1 VFIQALTSKALVLMY
16 EGRLAEARILLEGA
30 AEQAHAE
37 QFHAAE
43 LRAGNNLCALL
54 EFSDRYSEVVALGE
68 RLTALARRRGDR
80 RWESN
85 LRTGMLRPLYLLG
98 RWQEAFAI
106 ASEEEPHAVNEGAR
120 MELLVAAFMHCE
132 RGDLGLADAL
142 LASTEPARHSDNV
155 QSRTGYASVEARVL
169 RAHGQHA
176 AALAA
181 AERGLA
187 AIAELS
193 ITDSM
198 VKAALLEATE
208 AALALS
214 DLDKADELLAI
225 PETLDPGQLTPLL
238 QAHSLRLRARLDAAR
253 DNHQQVDEHFRAA
266 TALYCEFDLTFH
278 QAVSQLEHA
287 DWLTGQD
294 RAEEA
299 EPLLTEAHHTFE
311 QLQATPWRERTARAL
326 PAQREAEAAIS

>member
-1 VFIQALTSKALVLMY
+1 
-16 EGRLAEARILLEGA
+16 
-30 AEQAHAE
+30 
-37 QFHAAE
+37 
-43 LRAGNNLCALL
+43 
-54 EFSDRYSEVVALGE
+54 
-68 RLTALARRRGDR
+68 
-80 RWESN
+80 
-85 LRTGMLRPLYLLG
+85 
-98 RWQEAFAI
+98 
-106 ASEEEPHAVNEGAR
+106 

-142 LASTEPARHSDNV
+142 LASTKPARHSDNV

-187 AIAELS
+187 APAELS

-198 VKAALLEATE
+198 VKAVLLEATE
-208 AALALS
+208 AALALP

-225 PETLDPGQLTPLL
+225 PEALDPGQLTPLL
-238 QAHSLRLRARLDAAR
+238 HAHSLRLRARLDAAR

-266 TALYCEFDLTFH
+266 TALYREFDLTFH